1 MLRTNTKIK
10 QEKKCY
16 ADILFKKSKRPQG
29 NFADKSDNWGVRAMF
44 VLSHHNLHSLICGR
58 RGITSYDMVS
68 SAISTEGLS

>member
-1 MLRTNTKIK
+1 MLRTNVRIK
-10 QEKKCY
+10 QEKNVKQ
-16 ADILFKKSKRPQG
+16 IFFLKKSKRPQG

-68 SAISTEGLS
+68 SALSTEGLS